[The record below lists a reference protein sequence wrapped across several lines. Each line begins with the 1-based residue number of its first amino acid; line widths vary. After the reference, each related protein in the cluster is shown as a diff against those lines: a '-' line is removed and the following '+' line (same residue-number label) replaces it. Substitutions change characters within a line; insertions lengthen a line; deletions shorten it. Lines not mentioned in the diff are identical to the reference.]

1 MAVAKVTEEHIFKVK
16 EYAER
21 LNLRRLMF
29 LQQEL
34 IEKKKWM
41 KGYEAEPNPYLKQA
55 ADKMRVTIQTL
66 ERETDM
72 QFGKLSTDTQR
83 MLNQS

>member
-1 MAVAKVTEEHIFKVK
+1 MAVARVTEEHIHKVK

-34 IEKKKWM
+34 MEKRKWLE
-41 KGYEAEPNPYLKQA
+41 GYDAEPNPYLEQA
-55 ADKMRVTIQTL
+55 AVKMRETLKNL

-72 QFGKLSTDTQR
+72 QFSKLSTETQR
-83 MLNQS
+83 MINRS

>member
-1 MAVAKVTEEHIFKVK
+1 MAVTKVTEEHIHKVK

-34 IEKKKWM
+34 VEKRKWLE
-41 KGYEAEPNPYLKQA
+41 GYDNEPNPYLEQA
-55 ADKMRVTIQTL
+55 AVKMRETVKNL
-66 ERETDM
+66 EREADI
-72 QFGKLSTDTQR
+72 QFGKLSTETQR